1 MATTTTQPKQK
12 AAPPKQVVFSWQ
24 GKDKKG
30 NVIKGEISGVSMS
43 VVRAELRKQGI
54 NAQKVRKKPQPLFGG
69 SKQKKISPLDI
80 AIFTRQLATMM
91 KAGVPLV
98 QSFEI
103 VADGLENP
111 SMRDL
116 VLKIKSEV
124 EAGNSLANALK
135 SNPAYFD
142 DLFCSL
148 VESGEQSGAL
158 ETMLDRIAI
167 YKEKTEALKAK
178 IKKAL
183 KYPIAVVVVAL
194 VVTAIL
200 LIKVVP
206 TFQELFEGFGA
217 ELPAF
222 TQWVI
227 GISEWMQEW
236 WIVFFGGIGLAVFAF
251 NQAKKRSQAFSDSLD
266 RMVLKAPVAGNIV
279 FQSTI
284 ARFARTLSTTFSAGV
299 PLVEALDSVAGAT
312 GNVVYRRA
320 VLKIKE
326 EVSSGTQ
333 LNFSMKSAGVFP
345 PMAVQMTAIG
355 EESGALDTMLDK
367 VATFYEDEVDNAV
380 DGLTSLMEPLIMAI
394 LGVLVGGLIIAMY
407 LPIFQLGSVV

>member
-1 MATTTTQPKQK
+1 MAATQAQQKAPKKGPKQ
-12 AAPPKQVVFSWQ
+12 ATFTWT

-30 NVIKGEISGVSMS
+30 NTIKGEITATNMT

-54 NAQKVRKKPQPLFGG
+54 NAQKVRKKSQPLFGSSG
-69 SKQKKISPLDI
+69 KKITPLDI

-116 VLKIKSEV
+116 VLKIKADV
-124 EAGNSLANALK
+124 ESGNNLANALRA
-135 SNPAYFD
+135 NPAYFD

-158 ETMLDRIAI
+158 ETMLDRVAI

-178 IKKAL
+178 IKKAM

-194 VVTAIL
+194 IVTAIL

-206 TFQELFEGFGA
+206 TFQELFQGFGA

-222 TQWVI
+222 TQFVI
-227 GISEWMQEW
+227 GISEWMQQW
-236 WIVFFGGIGLAVFAF
+236 WLVFFGGIILSVVGFL
-251 NQAKKRSQAFSDSLD
+251 QAKKRSQAFSDALD
-266 RMVLKAPVAGNIV
+266 RMVLKAPIAGHIV
-279 FQSTI
+279 YQSTI
-284 ARFARTLSTTFSAGV
+284 ARYARTLATTFSAGV

-312 GNVVYRRA
+312 GNVVYRNA
-320 VLKIKE
+320 VLKIKD

-333 LNFSMKSAGVFP
+333 LNFSMKSAGIFP

-355 EESGALDTMLDK
+355 EESGALDAMLDK

-380 DGLTSLMEPLIMAI
+380 DGLTSLMEPLIMAV
-394 LGVLVGGLIIAMY
+394 LGVLVGGLIVAMY